1 MDRLRRWFTQDRLLR
16 LHFLASPFGAAAT
29 TYGIAVWRLG
39 RLPVA
44 ADFDELAIY
53 ASIGVILY
61 GMSAV
66 VIDLGGQTV
75 FYTIAAIIKFM
86 DERKAARNAAA
97 VRAVSSNDDLMAQA
111 IRENPT
117 LAAQV
122 LEQLERE
129 PIETGK

>member
-1 MDRLRRWFTQDRLLR
+1 MNRLRQWFTQDRLLR
-16 LHFLASPFGAAAT
+16 LHFLASPFGAAAA

-39 RLPVA
+39 RLPTL
-44 ADFDELAIY
+44 ADFDQLAVY

-66 VIDLGGQTV
+66 AVDLGGQAV
-75 FYTIAAIIKFM
+75 FYTIGAIIKFI
-86 DERKAARNAAA
+86 DERKAERNANA
-97 VRAVSSNDDLMAQA
+97 VRVVSSNNELAAQV

-122 LEQLERE
+122 LEQMERE
-129 PIETGK
+129 TADGVK

>member
-1 MDRLRRWFTQDRLLR
+1 M
-16 LHFLASPFGAAAT
+16 
-29 TYGIAVWRLG
+29 
-39 RLPVA
+39 
-44 ADFDELAIY
+44 
-53 ASIGVILY
+53 
-61 GMSAV
+61 
-66 VIDLGGQTV
+66 
-75 FYTIAAIIKFM
+75 FYTIATIIKFM

>member
-1 MDRLRRWFTQDRLLR
+1 M
-16 LHFLASPFGAAAT
+16 
-29 TYGIAVWRLG
+29 
-39 RLPVA
+39 
-44 ADFDELAIY
+44 
-53 ASIGVILY
+53 
-61 GMSAV
+61 
-66 VIDLGGQTV
+66 

-117 LAAQV
+117 LAARV

-129 PIETGK
+129 PLETGK

>member
-1 MDRLRRWFTQDRLLR
+1 M
-16 LHFLASPFGAAAT
+16 
-29 TYGIAVWRLG
+29 
-39 RLPVA
+39 
-44 ADFDELAIY
+44 
-53 ASIGVILY
+53 
-61 GMSAV
+61 
-66 VIDLGGQTV
+66 

-117 LAAQV
+117 LTAQV

>member
-1 MDRLRRWFTQDRLLR
+1 M
-16 LHFLASPFGAAAT
+16 
-29 TYGIAVWRLG
+29 
-39 RLPVA
+39 
-44 ADFDELAIY
+44 
-53 ASIGVILY
+53 
-61 GMSAV
+61 
-66 VIDLGGQTV
+66 

-97 VRAVSSNDDLMAQA
+97 VRAVSSNDDLMAQV